1 MKAFISYSHKDA
13 HYFEKLEIHLAQIR
27 RENLITEWSDHKIS
41 AGANLDKEIS
51 TALYESQLFISLV
64 SPDYIASQYCYEK
77 EFGAAL
83 KLQEEGKMTIVP
95 IIVEPCDWKSTPMKD
110 IKALPEDGKPVS
122 EWTNSNNAFAKI
134 AVEIRKLL
142 AQNVISQNLTQS
154 PANQNITASRN
165 YRVERLFSEVD
176 KLDFKEKSFE
186 NVKQYFLSATV
197 EFNGIEN
204 LQARFLEDEKNFFC
218 CLISNKANLKNAYI
232 NVEISS
238 TNRFGF
244 SDLTYNFTQNRQQ
257 NMIVAGQMFSIEND
271 KYELFWTTGKMMG
284 RNQDS
289 EKLTDKQIAEKIWD
303 EYISQIGV
311 S

>member
-13 HYFEKLEIHLAQIR
+13 HYFEKLKVHLAQIR
-27 RENLITEWSDHKIS
+27 RDNLIAEWSDHEIL
-41 AGANLDKEIS
+41 AGSNLDREIS

-83 KLQEEGKMTIVP
+83 KLQDEGEMTIVP

-134 AVEIRKLL
+134 AEEIRKLL
-142 AQNVISQNLTQS
+142 ARNLIHQNLIQS
-154 PANQNITASRN
+154 TNNQHIKASRN
-165 YRVERLFSEVD
+165 YKVQKIFSEVD

-186 NVKQYFLSATV
+186 IVKRYFISATA

-204 LQARFLEDEKNFFC
+204 LQARFIKDEKNIFS
-218 CLISNKANLKNAYI
+218 CLISNKANLKDAYI
-232 NVEISS
+232 TVEISS
-238 TNRFGF
+238 SDGSGY
-244 SDLTYNFTQNRQQ
+244 SDLNYSFTQNRQQ
-257 NMIVAGQMFSIEND
+257 NMMYHDKVFNIDND
-271 KYELFWTTGKMMG
+271 EYELFWTINKRMSHS
-284 RNQDS
+284 QIPD
-289 EKLTDKQIAEKIWD
+289 KLTDKQIAEKIWD
-303 EYISQIGV
+303 EYILQIGV